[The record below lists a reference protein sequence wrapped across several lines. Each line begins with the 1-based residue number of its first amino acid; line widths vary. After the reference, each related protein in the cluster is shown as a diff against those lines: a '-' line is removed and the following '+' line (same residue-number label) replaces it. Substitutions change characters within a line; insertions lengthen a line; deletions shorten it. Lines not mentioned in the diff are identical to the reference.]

1 MYSLVCVFNYDTSSK
16 YFFHLNFI
24 MHLYNFFFLPLNI
37 TNKKS
42 SHSLCD
48 AINLYYSENF
58 ALKPEISSAKRGQTL
73 KLPKVERGDP
83 LKILRDTDTDI

>member
-1 MYSLVCVFNYDTSSK
+1 
-16 YFFHLNFI
+16 

-83 LKILRDTDTDI
+83 LKILRDTDTDWLEDISFHHSVAVTVSSRSNIDCQ